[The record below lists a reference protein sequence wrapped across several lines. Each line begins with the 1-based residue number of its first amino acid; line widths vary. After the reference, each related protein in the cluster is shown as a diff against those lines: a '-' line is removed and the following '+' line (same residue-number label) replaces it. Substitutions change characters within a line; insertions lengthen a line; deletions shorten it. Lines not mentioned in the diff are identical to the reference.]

1 MGKLYLY
8 YKIRTR
14 NDKEGQKI
22 SDNIHSS
29 TILKQINLGTIWT
42 IYADHKYSINKKK
55 LNKHFIYSFI
65 LYKKIFTLVRT
76 KQVNIHTIDVK
87 KLLHS

>member
-1 MGKLYLY
+1 MKLYLY

-14 NDKEGQKI
+14 KDKEGQKI

-55 LNKHFIYSFI
+55 LN
-65 LYKKIFTLVRT
+65 
-76 KQVNIHTIDVK
+76 
-87 KLLHS
+87 